1 LCGWHITCNNLGQV
15 VDLVLS
21 LDINRKPVQYKD
33 NIMNILKKTVIILV
47 SILSISTIATSAA
60 NEINIPKILSQSLAS
75 QAQQVD
81 ATLAL
86 ELQQSISLQLEK
98 LDTKERHFLLN
109 SLKGKI
115 AIVGQVMSQ
124 KINVSEG

>member
-1 LCGWHITCNNLGQV
+1 
-15 VDLVLS
+15 
-21 LDINRKPVQYKD
+21 
-33 NIMNILKKTVIILV
+33 MNILKKTVVILV